1 MSTTNY
7 QVISNSQEQRIEAV
21 TVNDPTQY
29 YNLDLNGIATQVW
42 GSQSLLYIALFL
54 TRAGYIPTGV
64 TLENNDR
71 TVVDADIHEAV
82 SDKVA
87 GFIASDSPEDF
98 NQWLRVERYSVNG
111 VNLATA
117 NGDVISIS
125 RNGVV
130 TVKSA
135 DPYTHIAAVLK
146 KAAPES
152 SFH

>member
-21 TVNDPTQY
+21 TVTDPTKY
-29 YNLDLNGIATQVW
+29 HNLDLNGITTQLW

-64 TLENNDR
+64 TLENSDR
-71 TVVDADIHEAV
+71 TVVDADIHEEV
-82 SDKVA
+82 SAKVV
-87 GFIASDSPEDF
+87 GFIASDSPERFD
-98 NQWLRVERYSVNG
+98 QWLRVERYSVNG
-111 VNLATA
+111 VTLTA

-125 RNGVV
+125 REGLV
-130 TVKSA
+130 TVESA
-135 DPYTHIAAVLK
+135 DPQHHIAAVLK